1 MKLVEALEILK
12 RPVAEGAS
20 PFSVYLVSG
29 FAPLHLQTFLAA
41 KLRKAN
47 PQWLVYISTGFY
59 GDIRGNLTRMSQSKS
74 SAAAIVLE
82 WGDFDARLGLRSL
95 GSWDPEAT
103 GEILENAQQFAKFLE
118 TLLRRMPV
126 KFPVSLSSP
135 TLPLLPISF
144 SPSWN
149 SNKFELS
156 LKLCVTSLL
165 EAVSELENLQIVSSE
180 QLDVASPITKRL
192 DLKSEYAF
200 GFPYH
205 LPHASE
211 LAHRHAKQLLPL
223 NPKKGLI
230 TDLDD
235 TLWLGILGEVGVDGI
250 SWDLEHGAQS
260 HGSYQRFLQSLNR
273 TGVLLA
279 AASKNDPT
287 IVREALQRS
296 DLLLAGN
303 LLYPI
308 ETNWGP
314 KSESVSRILKNW
326 NIAADSVVFIDDSP
340 MELAEVKATHPDIEC
355 LLFQKTDPGAILDLQ
370 YRLRDL
376 FGKRRITQEDAIRRQ
391 SIRIAENFRTG
402 NGDGNVVSDDF
413 LHKAEAELT
422 LDFRKQPLDPRALE
436 LVNKTN
442 QFNLN
447 GRRWSDAEWLAYMQ
461 DPNSILVLVS
471 YRDKYGPL
479 GKISVL
485 AGRKS
490 GQSMEIDVWVLSCR
504 AFSRRIEHRL
514 IQELFHRFA
523 LKEIVFR
530 FEATPKNGLL
540 QEFLHFAVG
549 QAPSP
554 SVWLTR
560 AQFDSINPVTYH
572 NVLEP
577 RYG

>member
-12 RPVAEGAS
+12 CPVAEGAS
-20 PFSVYLVSG
+20 PFSVYLVSS
-29 FAPLHLQTFLAA
+29 FTPLHLQTFLAA
-41 KLRKAN
+41 KLCKAN
-47 PQWLVYISTGFY
+47 PELLVHISTGLY
-59 GDIRGNLTRMSQSKS
+59 GDIRGNLTRMSQSNS

-95 GSWDPEAT
+95 GSWDPEAA
-103 GEILENAQQFAKFLE
+103 GEILENAQQFAKFLD
-118 TLLRRMPV
+118 TLLRCMPV
-126 KFPVSLSSP
+126 KFPVSISSP
-135 TLPLLPISF
+135 TLPLLPISP

-149 SNKFELS
+149 SSKFELS
-156 LKLCVTSLL
+156 LRLCVTSLL

-180 QLDVASPITKRL
+180 QLDAASPITKRL
-192 DLKSEYAF
+192 DLKSEYAS

-303 LLYPI
+303 VLYPI
-308 ETNWGP
+308 EANWGP
-314 KSESVSRILKNW
+314 KSESVNRILKTW

-355 LLFQKTDPGAILDLQ
+355 LLFQKTDPGAVLDLQ

-376 FGKRRITQEDAIRRQ
+376 FGKRRITQEDAIRQQ
-391 SIRIAENFRTG
+391 SIRIAGSFRTD

-461 DPNSILVLVS
+461 DTNSILVLVS

-514 IQELFHRFA
+514 IQELFHRFE

-530 FEATPKNGLL
+530 FEATSKNGLL
-540 QEFLHFAVG
+540 QEFLHFAIG

-554 SVWLTR
+554 SVGLTR

-577 RYG
+577 RHG

>member
-59 GDIRGNLTRMSQSKS
+59 GDIRGNLTRMSQSNS

-260 HGSYQRFLQSLNR
+260 HGPSTLRF
-273 TGVLLA
+273 
-279 AASKNDPT
+279 
-287 IVREALQRS
+287 I
-296 DLLLAGN
+296 
-303 LLYPI
+303 
-308 ETNWGP
+308 
-314 KSESVSRILKNW
+314 
-326 NIAADSVVFIDDSP
+326 
-340 MELAEVKATHPDIEC
+340 
-355 LLFQKTDPGAILDLQ
+355 
-370 YRLRDL
+370 
-376 FGKRRITQEDAIRRQ
+376 
-391 SIRIAENFRTG
+391 
-402 NGDGNVVSDDF
+402 
-413 LHKAEAELT
+413 
-422 LDFRKQPLDPRALE
+422 
-436 LVNKTN
+436 
-442 QFNLN
+442 
-447 GRRWSDAEWLAYMQ
+447 
-461 DPNSILVLVS
+461 
-471 YRDKYGPL
+471 
-479 GKISVL
+479 
-485 AGRKS
+485 AGRKLAIS
-490 GQSMEIDVWVLSCR
+490 D
-504 AFSRRIEHRL
+504 
-514 IQELFHRFA
+514 
-523 LKEIVFR
+523 
-530 FEATPKNGLL
+530 
-540 QEFLHFAVG
+540 
-549 QAPSP
+549 
-554 SVWLTR
+554 
-560 AQFDSINPVTYH
+560 
-572 NVLEP
+572 
-577 RYG
+577 

>member
-12 RPVAEGAS
+12 CPVAEGAS
-20 PFSVYLVSG
+20 PFNVCLVSS
-29 FAPLHLQTFLAA
+29 FTPLHLQTFLAA
-41 KLRKAN
+41 ELRKAN
-47 PQWLVYISTGFY
+47 PEWLVNISTGLY
-59 GDIRGNLTRMSQSKS
+59 GDIRGNLTRMSQSNS

-95 GSWDPEAT
+95 GSWDPETT
-103 GEILENAQQFAKFLE
+103 GEILENAQQFAKFLG
-118 TLLRRMPV
+118 TLLRSMPV
-126 KFPVSLSSP
+126 KFAVSISSP
-135 TLPLLPISF
+135 TLPLLPISL

-156 LKLCVTSLL
+156 LRLCVTSLL
-165 EAVSELENLQIVSSE
+165 EAVSELENVQIVSSE
-180 QLDVASPITKRL
+180 QLDVASPIAKRL
-192 DLKSEYAF
+192 DLKSEYAS
-200 GFPYH
+200 GFPYP

-211 LAHRHAKQLLPL
+211 LAHRHAKQLFPL

-235 TLWLGILGEVGVDGI
+235 TLWLGILGEVGLDGI

-303 LLYPI
+303 VLYPI
-308 ETNWGP
+308 EANWGP
-314 KSESVSRILKNW
+314 KSESVSRILKTW

-355 LLFQKTDPGAILDLQ
+355 LLFQKSDPGAILDLQ

-376 FGKRRITQEDAIRRQ
+376 FGKRRITQEDAIRQ
-391 SIRIAENFRTG
+391 ESIRMGEDFRAD

-413 LHKAEAELT
+413 LHKTEAELT

-514 IQELFHRFA
+514 IQELFHRCE

-554 SVWLTR
+554 SIWLTR

-577 RYG
+577 THG

>member
-1 MKLVEALEILK
+1 M
-12 RPVAEGAS
+12 
-20 PFSVYLVSG
+20 
-29 FAPLHLQTFLAA
+29 
-41 KLRKAN
+41 
-47 PQWLVYISTGFY
+47 
-59 GDIRGNLTRMSQSKS
+59 
-74 SAAAIVLE
+74 
-82 WGDFDARLGLRSL
+82 
-95 GSWDPEAT
+95 
-103 GEILENAQQFAKFLE
+103 
-118 TLLRRMPV
+118 
-126 KFPVSLSSP
+126 
-135 TLPLLPISF
+135 
-144 SPSWN
+144 
-149 SNKFELS
+149 
-156 LKLCVTSLL
+156 
-165 EAVSELENLQIVSSE
+165 
-180 QLDVASPITKRL
+180 
-192 DLKSEYAF
+192 
-200 GFPYH
+200 
-205 LPHASE
+205 
-211 LAHRHAKQLLPL
+211 
-223 NPKKGLI
+223 
-230 TDLDD
+230 
-235 TLWLGILGEVGVDGI
+235 
-250 SWDLEHGAQS
+250 
-260 HGSYQRFLQSLNR
+260 
-273 TGVLLA
+273 
-279 AASKNDPT
+279 
-287 IVREALQRS
+287 
-296 DLLLAGN
+296 
-303 LLYPI
+303 LYPI

-314 KSESVSRILKNW
+314 KSESVSRILKKW

-413 LHKAEAELT
+413 LHRAEAELT

>member
-12 RPVAEGAS
+12 CPVAEGAS
-20 PFSVYLVSG
+20 PFSVYLVSS
-29 FAPLHLQTFLAA
+29 FTPLHLQTFLAA
-41 KLRKAN
+41 KLCKAN
-47 PQWLVYISTGFY
+47 PELLVHISTGLY
-59 GDIRGNLTRMSQSKS
+59 GDIRGNLTRMSQSNS

-95 GSWDPEAT
+95 GSWDPEAA
-103 GEILENAQQFAKFLE
+103 GEILENAQQFAKFLD
-118 TLLRRMPV
+118 TLLRCMPV
-126 KFPVSLSSP
+126 KFPVSISSP
-135 TLPLLPISF
+135 TLPLLPISP

-149 SNKFELS
+149 SSKFELS
-156 LKLCVTSLL
+156 LRLCVTSLL

-180 QLDVASPITKRL
+180 QLDAASPITKRL
-192 DLKSEYAF
+192 DLKSEYAS

-303 LLYPI
+303 VLYPI
-308 ETNWGP
+308 EANWGP
-314 KSESVSRILKNW
+314 KSESVNRILKTW

-340 MELAEVKATHPDIEC
+340 MELAEVKTTHPDIEC
-355 LLFQKTDPGAILDLQ
+355 LLFQKTDPGAVLDLQ

-376 FGKRRITQEDAIRRQ
+376 FGKRRITQEDAIRQQ
-391 SIRIAENFRTG
+391 SIRIARSFRTD

-461 DPNSILVLVS
+461 DTNSILVLVS

-514 IQELFHRFA
+514 IQELFHRFE

-530 FEATPKNGLL
+530 FEATSKNGLL

-554 SVWLTR
+554 SVGLTR

-577 RYG
+577 RHG

>member
-59 GDIRGNLTRMSQSKS
+59 GDIRGNLTRMSQSNS

-314 KSESVSRILKNW
+314 KSESVSRILKKW

-413 LHKAEAELT
+413 LHRAEAELT

>member
-59 GDIRGNLTRMSQSKS
+59 GDIRGNLTRMSQSNS

-314 KSESVSRILKNW
+314 KSESVSRILKKW

-413 LHKAEAELT
+413 LHRAEAELT
-422 LDFRKQPLDPRALE
+422 LDFRKQPLDPHALE